1 MNESNT
7 IEPRYNANELIA
19 NTIFKGE
26 FALSNNDK
34 YVKYF
39 ASLTEQRLHDQDKK
53 LPGEADADS
62 LESDSD
68 Q

>member
-7 IEPRYNANELIA
+7 IEPRYNAHEPIA

-26 FALSNNDK
+26 FALSNNDN

-39 ASLTEQRLHDQDKK
+39 ASLTEQHLHDKEKK